1 MIFSAEPFFLRG
13 ELGPIVSERLTSFQ
27 GSQGSPYS
35 MVAPPFPFLQNQDMM
50 TIMKPNKHR
59 RFALVREIPDAFDQ
73 CIKPLESPQ
82 TIDLELARAQHRRYC
97 EALSQLGFELIVLP
111 ADDRYPDCTFVE
123 DTAVVFGDR
132 AIITRPGAESRRG
145 EVDAV
150 CEALSPYKCID
161 RILPPGSLEG
171 GDVLLAEDRVFV
183 GLTERTNQ
191 DGIHQLERLLRG
203 SQLRVVSVPIGR
215 SLHLKTA
222 CNYLGK
228 GLMVVRFFDFN
239 PEVLTDFDIIRPDP
253 SEVSRLSFLPVNG
266 SVLLPDD
273 CPKAR
278 EEFANRGW
286 KTIPLGLSEIRKAQA
301 GLTCMSILFQV

>member
-1 MIFSAEPFFLRG
+1 MN
-13 ELGPIVSERLTSFQ
+13 T
-27 GSQGSPYS
+27 
-35 MVAPPFPFLQNQDMM
+35 
-50 TIMKPNKHR
+50 NKHR
-59 RFALVREIPDAFDQ
+59 RFALVREIPETFNQ
-73 CIKPLESPQ
+73 CIKPLENPQ
-82 TIDLELARAQHRRYC
+82 AIDVELARTQHRRYC

-111 ADDRYPDCTFVE
+111 ADDRYPDCAFVE
-123 DTAVVFGDR
+123 DTAVVIEDR
-132 AIITRPGAESRRG
+132 AIITRPGVESRRG

-150 CEALSPYKCID
+150 CEALSPYKRID

-171 GDVLLAEDRVFV
+171 GDVLPAEDLVFV

-191 DGIHQLERLLRG
+191 EGIHQLERLLRG

-228 GLMVVRFFDFN
+228 GLMVVKFFDFD
-239 PEVLTDFDIIRPDP
+239 PEVFTDFEIVRPDP

-278 EEFANRGW
+278 EEFANSGW